1 MTEAKKRTVI
11 VFTIIASLV
20 PSLLLM
26 KPPTSVTTVSV
37 MLWLSAIVGYMG
49 VVLLLW
55 MYILGTKS
63 VMGLLFQDLA
73 PILKVH
79 KWLGKYGTL
88 AIFLHP
94 LFITISYGE
103 GWVYSFVPRFDS
115 VANRHMLLGQIA
127 LWLLIIVYVT
137 SALVREKLSFRA
149 WKYLHWLAYISVP
162 FALLHVPDLGS
173 QEATSVVVKAYLALL
188 ALTFIAFSLLRLR
201 SFLNLDRTTYR
212 VSRQVQ
218 LTELDY
224 MMQLAPTAVHHIAP
238 APGQYVYLKL
248 GYLSE
253 DHPFSV
259 TQFDEDTGEITLT
272 YRLAGMYTKEL
283 IKLTTHQTVYLSGP
297 YGSFTHEL
305 AEDNTSPVVYIT
317 GGIGI
322 TPFVDRIMRESET
335 REQWLF
341 AANRTKPLAALYEPL
356 RKRLGSRAVAIYS
369 RDQSEMGANEEVG
382 YITYDILKKYIADPT
397 KYRYYICGPQTMVN
411 SMTSMLTANG
421 VHPSTIHSEE
431 FAW

>member
-1 MTEAKKRTVI
+1 MTEARKRTVI
-11 VFTIIASLV
+11 IFTIIASLV

-26 KPPTSVTTVSV
+26 KPPTSVTTASV

-224 MMQLAPTAVHHIAP
+224 MDATSADCGSPHCAS
-238 APGQYVYLKL
+238 PGSVCISQTR
-248 GYLSE
+248 LS
-253 DHPFSV
+253 
-259 TQFDEDTGEITLT
+259 Q
-272 YRLAGMYTKEL
+272 RR
-283 IKLTTHQTVYLSGP
+283 
-297 YGSFTHEL
+297 
-305 AEDNTSPVVYIT
+305 SPI
-317 GGIGI
+317 
-322 TPFVDRIMRESET
+322 
-335 REQWLF
+335 
-341 AANRTKPLAALYEPL
+341 
-356 RKRLGSRAVAIYS
+356 
-369 RDQSEMGANEEVG
+369 
-382 YITYDILKKYIADPT
+382 
-397 KYRYYICGPQTMVN
+397 
-411 SMTSMLTANG
+411 
-421 VHPSTIHSEE
+421 
-431 FAW
+431 